1 MSNNP
6 EARFHLTC
14 ATLWCGGA
22 VALCLGIVLASG
34 EQQALAR
41 RRGADFRERSD
52 LLAQQEHLKGEI
64 AWLASRPS
72 LEQAVM
78 RLGLPLSPPSRFASR

>member
-1 MSNNP
+1 MNHNP
-6 EARFHLTC
+6 EARFHL
-14 ATLWCGGA
+14 ALGFVFGGSV

-41 RRGADFRERSD
+41 RRGADFKERSD
-52 LLAQQEHLKGEI
+52 LMAQQERLKSEI
-64 AWLASRPS
+64 EWLASRPS

-78 RLGLPLSPPSRFASR
+78 RLGLPISPPNRFASR

>member
-1 MSNNP
+1 MNRNP
-6 EARFHLTC
+6 EARFHL
-14 ATLWCGGA
+14 ALAGVWLGVA

-41 RRGADFRERSD
+41 RRGSDFKERSD
-52 LLAQQEHLKGEI
+52 LTAQQDRLRTEI
-64 AWLASRPS
+64 EWLASRPS

-78 RLGLPLSPPSRFASR
+78 RLGLPISAPSRFAAR